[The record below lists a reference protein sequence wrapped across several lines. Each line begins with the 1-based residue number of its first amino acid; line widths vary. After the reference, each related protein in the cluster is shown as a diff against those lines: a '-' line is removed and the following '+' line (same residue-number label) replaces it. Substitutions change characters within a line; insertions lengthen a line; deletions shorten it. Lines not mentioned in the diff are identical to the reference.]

1 MKHTYDLAGFPPI
14 PGQNAADAEQG
25 FVAALMAADK
35 LISNDNVEAADED
48 DDEEEVGLPQR
59 YTMSTFGCKLLTF
72 FLLNFFLPGGLLKS
86 KPAAPEEPQRQSLN
100 VPRAAQGRKRSPS
113 PLASPDRSARSEGL
127 SATGLSLKN
136 NTPL

>member
-1 MKHTYDLAGFPPI
+1 MRSLCVPLVMKHTYGLAGFPPI

-59 YTMSTFGCKLLTF
+59 YTMSTFDCKLLTF
-72 FLLNFFLPGGLLKS
+72 FFVCFFWRGVSCSQSLLLLKS
-86 KPAAPEEPQRQSLN
+86 QRD
-100 VPRAAQGRKRSPS
+100 RA
-113 PLASPDRSARSEGL
+113 
-127 SATGLSLKN
+127 
-136 NTPL
+136 